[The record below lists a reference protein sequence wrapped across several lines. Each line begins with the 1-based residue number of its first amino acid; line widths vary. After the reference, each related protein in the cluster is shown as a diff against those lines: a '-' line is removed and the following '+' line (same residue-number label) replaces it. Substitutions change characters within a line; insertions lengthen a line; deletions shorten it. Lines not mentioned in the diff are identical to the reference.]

1 MRGNFFQ
8 LQPCESRLLH
18 TLDAT
23 KDGPRK
29 KLIQDI
35 GGLGVR
41 VRVRVRASMSVR
53 HRVRD
58 WEAGR

>member
-41 VRVRVRASMSVR
+41 VRVRASMSVG